1 MKAKFTLLTFVL
13 MSFFIHL
20 NAQSTTYL
28 PSDDFNLTIN
38 NIPNQNAANSPTI
51 SPQMSIQSTID
62 PVLADSLQ
70 AALERAVEELDPIGL
85 SVAVNFGQGDV
96 WAAASGISSDTDS
109 LNTDHVFPI
118 GSVSKTIT
126 SACIVS
132 MVDEGL
138 LSLDDTIGTWISG
151 YPQIDGNIR
160 VYQLLNHTSGIY
172 NFTNHPD
179 YGPVINNTLGTT
191 YSMTQMLDNF
201 LDDPYF
207 DAGEGWEY
215 SNTNYLLA
223 GLIIESISGQDY
235 HTAVRERVLAP
246 FGFDDIVLLPQESAT
261 GTIADVWQQAPGQA
275 PTNISELV
283 PLTAVYSSAS
293 AAGAYAATPTDISE
307 WVRQLYS
314 GAVLGSATDLMYDY
328 NVNIGYDT
336 EYGLGVITAP
346 IDEENTL
353 IGHEGAIIYTSFVY
367 YIPEKDVSFAIHT
380 NDGTDPFDPISL
392 ATAFLELYNECVE
405 YELTINNETVTPA
418 IDFNIHPN
426 PADNQLFI
434 TFDVQQYQPMQINL
448 YHSNGQLIKTL
459 NREMSTGAQQVQV
472 DVSELASGVYFVELI
487 TEEGVGT
494 ENVIIR

>member
-1 MKAKFTLLTFVL
+1 MKAKFTLFIFVL
-13 MSFFIHL
+13 MSFFGYL
-20 NAQSTTYL
+20 NAQNTTYL
-28 PSDDFNLTIN
+28 PSGDFNLTIN
-38 NIPNQNAANSPTI
+38 DLPNPSAANSPAI

-70 AALERAVEELDPIGL
+70 AALERAVDTLDPIGL
-85 SVAVNFGQGDV
+85 SVALNFGEGDV

-109 LNTDHVFPI
+109 LNTDHVFPV

-138 LSLDDTIGTWISG
+138 LSLNDTIGTWISG
-151 YPQIDGNIR
+151 YPQIDGNIT

-172 NFTNHPD
+172 NFTAHPN
-179 YGPVINNTLGTT
+179 YGSTINNTLGTT
-191 YSMTQMLDNF
+191 YTMTDMLDNF

-246 FGFDDIVLLPQESAT
+246 FGFDDIVLLPQESLT
-261 GTIADVWQQAPGQA
+261 GTLADVWQQAPGQA

-283 PLTAVYSSAS
+283 PLTAVFSSAS
-293 AAGAYAATPTDISE
+293 AAGAYVATPTDISE
-307 WVRQLYS
+307 WARQLYS
-314 GAVLGSATDLMYDY
+314 GEILGTATDLLYDY
-328 NVNIGYDT
+328 NVDIGNGVS
-336 EYGLGVITAP
+336 YGLGVVTGP
-346 IDEENTL
+346 IDGENTL

-380 NDGTDPFDPISL
+380 NDGTKFVDL
-392 ATAFLELYNECVE
+392 VTAFFELYNECVE

-434 TFDVQQYQPMQINL
+434 TFDAQQYQTMQINL

-459 NREMSTGAQQVQV
+459 NREMNTGTQQVNV
-472 DVSELASGVYFVELI
+472 DVSSLASGVYFVELV
-487 TEEGVGT
+487 TEDGIGT
-494 ENVIIR
+494 QHVMIK

>member
-1 MKAKFTLLTFVL
+1 MKAKLTLFIFVL
-13 MSFFIHL
+13 MPFFGYL
-20 NAQSTTYL
+20 NAQNTIYL

-38 NIPNQNAANSPTI
+38 NLSNQSAASPTTT
-51 SPQMSIQSTID
+51 SPQISIQSTID

-70 AALERAVEELDPIGL
+70 AALERAVDELDPIGL
-85 SVAVNFGQGDV
+85 SVALNFGEGDV

-109 LNTDHVFPI
+109 LNTEHVFPV

-179 YGPVINNTLGTT
+179 YGPVINNTLSTT

-246 FGFDDIVLLPQESAT
+246 FGFDDIVLLPQESVT
-261 GTIADVWQQAPGQA
+261 GTLADVWQQPPGQA
-275 PTNISELV
+275 PINISELL
-283 PLTAVYSSAS
+283 PLTAVFSSAS
-293 AAGAYAATPTDISE
+293 AAGAYAASPTDISE

-314 GAVLGSATDLMYDY
+314 GTVLGNATDLMYDY
-328 NVNIGYDT
+328 NVDLGNAVN
-336 EYGLGVITAP
+336 YGLGVITGP
-346 IDEENTL
+346 VDDENTL

-380 NDGTDPFDPISL
+380 NDGTKFVDLVL
-392 ATAFLELYNECVE
+392 AFFELYNECVE
-405 YELTINNETVTPA
+405 YELTINNETLTPA

-426 PADNQLFI
+426 PVDNQLFI
-434 TFDVQQYQPMQINL
+434 TFDVQQYQTMQINL
-448 YHSNGQLIKTL
+448 YHSNGQLVKTL
-459 NREMSTGAQQVQV
+459 NRDMSTGAQQVQV
-472 DVSELASGVYFVELI
+472 DVSELASGVYFVELV

-494 ENVIIR
+494 QNIIIR